1 MNPLEELTV
10 IFLTL
15 FDFIMDMLTLG
26 WWSRVRGEEIVVF
39 KSSKQN

>member
-15 FDFIMDMLTLG
+15 FDLIMDTLTLG
-26 WWSRVRGEEIVVF
+26 WWSRVRGEEIVII
-39 KSSKQN
+39 KTRK